1 MRSKLK
7 FSTKG
12 LGAYRQGEIEINLL
26 FIYDFLWVF
35 TIN

>member
-26 FIYDFLWVF
+26 EVSI
-35 TIN
+35 